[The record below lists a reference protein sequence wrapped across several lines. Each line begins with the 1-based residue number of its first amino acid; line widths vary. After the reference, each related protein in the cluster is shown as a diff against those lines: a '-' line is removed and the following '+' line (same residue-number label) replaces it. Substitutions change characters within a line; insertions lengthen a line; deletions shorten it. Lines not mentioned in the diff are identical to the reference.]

1 MNITTISKRVGKGI
15 ATPHKVCIRKRIFF
29 PMLSLSYRDND
40 AVLFILYKK
49 QGEPCIMTG
58 RSKETRSLLMERMIY
73 TSMGDEVVLLEGCL
87 WKERKAITF
96 KDSSVMVDAVCV
108 LQQMLKDYDDID
120 ISCFTVYSEANGHVF
135 STLINCICQQ
145 PPKQV

>member
-1 MNITTISKRVGKGI
+1 
-15 ATPHKVCIRKRIFF
+15 
-29 PMLSLSYRDND
+29 
-40 AVLFILYKK
+40 
-49 QGEPCIMTG
+49 MTG

-120 ISCFTVYSEANGHVF
+120 ISCFTIYSEANGYVF
-135 STLINCICQQ
+135 STLINSICQQ
-145 PPKQV
+145 PSKQV